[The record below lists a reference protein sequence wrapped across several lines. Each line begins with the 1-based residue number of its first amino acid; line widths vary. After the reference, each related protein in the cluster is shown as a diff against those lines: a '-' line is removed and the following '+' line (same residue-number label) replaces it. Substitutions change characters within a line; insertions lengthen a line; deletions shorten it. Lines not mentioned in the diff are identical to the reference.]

1 MSIAA
6 ATADAGQRAAET
18 AHKSDPESED
28 KPEIKKPVAPPTA
41 SDAQSSKSPLVVVFA
56 NRVAF
61 ALALTSL
68 IYETCRN
75 PTFIFGVLSCLG
87 AQAALVLYYYGV
99 PPPSHIIFEVIAI
112 SDKLHLAI
120 YVLIGASIFF
130 SAALVKKAIIGAL
143 NVMFGPFV
151 SWFLTEIKVR
161 KEVKKAQILGVA
173 CALGVGPRVPAPVE
187 ID

>member
-1 MSIAA
+1 M
-6 ATADAGQRAAET
+6 
-18 AHKSDPESED
+18 
-28 KPEIKKPVAPPTA
+28 
-41 SDAQSSKSPLVVVFA
+41 
-56 NRVAF
+56 
-61 ALALTSL
+61 ALTSL